1 MITAQDSKY
10 LFSKKMTVHFKNMDR
25 KSLFYEYSKSQVT
38 ICGLG
43 VLMNTKQIQQTTLI
57 LFFPS
62 YKQVFSKILKRRWI
76 QQFIEIIKNIEFN
89 NLWGIKLE
97 VSKSDSL

>member
-1 MITAQDSKY
+1 MNLLSD
-10 LFSKKMTVHFKNMDR
+10 LFGQKFFTNT
-25 KSLFYEYSKSQVT
+25 YSRLLCMWNNIW
-38 ICGLG
+38 ICLP
-43 VLMNTKQIQQTTLI
+43 L
-57 LFFPS
+57 
-62 YKQVFSKILKRRWI
+62 RRYI